1 MIEYKLCKRDDSDEH
16 EIEEYK
22 TLLDMVMEKH
32 SISYSILEINQLEE
46 HKKEKLRNAIRQVA
60 INGISVKTQGNGPL
74 PISRGKNK
82 LGKTGILLQYEN
94 NKLKSVYPHVKNQKR
109 FDVISHLSKLLES
122 DDINDVFDSEA
133 ISEEDIARMISTF
146 PDLIEHGL
154 QFVDTEVG
162 LEGGRIDAVF
172 KNDSGEHL
180 LIEIEIKAE
189 DNALGQVQRF
199 NIPYSEKYGVP
210 LEKIRLGLV
219 CAKISD
225 SRLKACKGAGIG
237 VYTLSLDKKV

>member
-1 MIEYKLCKRDDSDEH
+1 MKEHILCKRNDSDEH
-16 EIEEYK
+16 EIEQYK
-22 TLLDMVMEKH
+22 TLLDMVKEKH
-32 SISYSILEINQLEE
+32 SIPYSILEISPLEE
-46 HKKEKLRNAIRQVA
+46 HEEEELLNEIRQVA

-74 PISRGKNK
+74 PIARNRNK
-82 LGKTGILLQYEN
+82 LGKTGILLQYED

-109 FDVISHLSKLLES
+109 FDVMSYLNRLFES
-122 DDINDVFDSEA
+122 DNINDIFDSET
-133 ISEEDIARMISTF
+133 ISEGDIARMISTF
-146 PDLIEHGL
+146 PDLIEDGL

-172 KNDSGEHL
+172 KNDIGEHL
-180 LIEIEIKAE
+180 LIEIEIEAK

-210 LEKIRLGLV
+210 LEMIRLGLV

-225 SRLKACKGAGIG
+225 SRIKACEGASIE